1 MINPKAT
8 SINIIGAGRVA
19 THLATCL
26 HQLGYRIPAVFSR
39 TESSAKRLAE
49 QVKAAAC
56 TDLTSLPTADIYIL
70 SVTDTA
76 LPSLLPALQSIAADS
91 LVLHTAG
98 SMPLALL
105 SAHFPMCGVLYPMQT
120 FSHGRALN
128 YREIPLFIE
137 ANNEQALTQLSAL
150 AHLIS
155 DHVHPLSSE
164 ERKLLHLSAVF
175 ACNFANHCYSMAE
188 EILHKINLNYTILL
202 PLIQETTAKLAD
214 LSPRE
219 AQTGPAVR
227 NDQNVIQRHLNLL
240 ADDPALQSIYAELS
254 KNIHQYASAN
264 PLTNTPIPMINYDL
278 TKIKALAFDVDGVLS
293 DNNVLLL
300 SDGKNPHRTAN
311 IKDGY
316 ALQLAVKCGL
326 EIAII
331 TGGRSPEVGMR
342 YAGLG
347 IDHVFMGVSVKI
359 EKYREWLEDNQLKAE
374 EVLYMGDDIPDYEV
388 MKACGCPC
396 CPMDAAEEIK
406 QIALYVSP
414 KCGGHGCVRD
424 VVEQVLRAQGKWMS
438 DDKAFGW

>member
-1 MINPKAT
+1 MIQPSST

-26 HQLGYRIPAVFSR
+26 HQLGYQIPAVFSR
-39 TESSAKRLAE
+39 TESSAQRLA
-49 QVKAAAC
+49 QQIGAMAC
-56 TDLTSLPTADIYIL
+56 TDLAALPTADIYIL
-70 SVTDTA
+70 SVTDSA
-76 LPSLLPALQSIAADS
+76 LPSLLPALQSVAADS

-98 SMPLALL
+98 SMPLSLL
-105 SAHFPMCGVLYPMQT
+105 SEYFPMSGVLYPMQT

-137 ANNEQALTQLSAL
+137 ANNAQALARLTAL
-150 AHLIS
+150 AHSVS
-155 DHVHPLSSE
+155 DHVYELDSE

-188 EILHKINLNYTILL
+188 EILSKINLDYSILL
-202 PLIQETTAKLAD
+202 PLIQETTAKLQE
-214 LSPRE
+214 LSPRK

-227 NDQNVIQRHLNLL
+227 NDQNVIQHHLDLL
-240 ADDPALQSIYAELS
+240 ADEPALQTIYEQLS
-254 KNIHQYASAN
+254 KNIHRYASPDSLINA
-264 PLTNTPIPMINYDL
+264 PTSMINYDL

-316 ALQLAVKCGL
+316 ALQLAVKSGL

-331 TGGRSPEVGMR
+331 TGGRSPEVGLR

-359 EKYREWLEDNQLKAE
+359 EKYREWLEDNQLKPK

-396 CPMDAAEEIK
+396 CPIDAAEEIK

-438 DDKAFGW
+438 DAQAFGW

>member
-26 HQLGYRIPAVFSR
+26 HQLGFRIPAVFSR

-49 QVKAAAC
+49 QVGAAAC

-76 LPSLLPALQSIAADS
+76 LPSLLPALQSIAAES

-105 SAHFPMCGVLYPMQT
+105 EAHFPMCGVLYPMQT

-137 ANNEQALTQLSAL
+137 ANNEQALTQLAAL
-150 AHLIS
+150 AHSIS
-155 DHVHPLSSE
+155 DHVHLLSSE

-188 EILHKINLNYTILL
+188 EILHKINFNYTILL
-202 PLIQETTAKLAD
+202 PLIQETTAKLTD

-227 NDQNVIQRHLNLL
+227 NDQNVIQRHLTLL

-254 KNIHQYASAN
+254 KNIHQYASVN
-264 PLTNTPIPMINYDL
+264 PLTNTPTPMINYDL
-278 TKIKALAFDVDGVLS
+278 KKIKALAFDVDGVLS

-331 TGGRSPEVGMR
+331 TGGRSSEVGMR

-388 MKACGCPC
+388 MKSCGCPC

>member
-1 MINPKAT
+1 MIQPSST

-19 THLATCL
+19 THLATCFHL
-26 HQLGYRIPAVFSR
+26 LGYKVPSVFSR
-39 TESSAKRLAE
+39 TESSAQRLAQ
-49 QVKAAAC
+49 QVGAMAC
-56 TDLTSLPTADIYIL
+56 TDLAALPVADIYIL
-70 SVTDTA
+70 SVADAA
-76 LPSLLPALQSIAADS
+76 LASLLPTLQAVATNA

-98 SMPLALL
+98 SMPLSLL
-105 SAHFPMCGVLYPMQT
+105 SERFPNCGVLYPMQT

-137 ANNEQALTQLSAL
+137 ANNAQALTQLTAL
-150 AHLIS
+150 AHSVS
-155 DHVHPLSSE
+155 DRVYELDSE
-164 ERKLLHLSAVF
+164 ARKMLHLSAVF
-175 ACNFANHCYSMAE
+175 ACNFANHCYTMAD
-188 EILHKINLNYTILL
+188 EILRKINLDYTILL

-240 ADDPALQSIYAELS
+240 ADTPSLQAIYSQLSSSINRFAT
-254 KNIHQYASAN
+254 ASAQ
-264 PLTNTPIPMINYDL
+264 P
-278 TKIKALAFDVDGVLS
+278 FDVDGVLS

-300 SDGKNPHRTAN
+300 SDGKNPNRTAN

-316 ALQLAVKCGL
+316 ALQLAVKSGL

-359 EKYREWLEDNQLKAE
+359 EKFREWLADNQLAAD

-396 CPMDAAEEIK
+396 CPIDAAEEIK

-438 DDKAFGW
+438 DAQAFGW

>member
-1 MINPKAT
+1 MIQPSST

-26 HQLGYRIPAVFSR
+26 HQLGYQIPAVFSR
-39 TESSAKRLAE
+39 TESSAQRLAQQIE
-49 QVKAAAC
+49 AMAC
-56 TDLTSLPTADIYIL
+56 TDLAALPTADIYIL
-70 SVTDTA
+70 SVTDSA
-76 LPSLLPALQSIAADS
+76 LPSLLPALQSVAADS

-98 SMPLALL
+98 SMPLSLL
-105 SAHFPMCGVLYPMQT
+105 SKYFPMCGVLYPMQT

-137 ANNEQALTQLSAL
+137 ANNAQALTQLTAL
-150 AHLIS
+150 AHSVS
-155 DHVHPLSSE
+155 DHVYELDSE
-164 ERKLLHLSAVF
+164 ARKMLHLSAVF
-175 ACNFANHCYSMAE
+175 ACNFANHCYTMAD
-188 EILHKINLNYTILL
+188 EILRKINLDYTILL
-202 PLIQETTAKLAD
+202 PLIQETTAKLQE
-214 LSPRE
+214 LSPRK

-227 NDQNVIQRHLNLL
+227 NDRNVIQRHLELL
-240 ADDPALQSIYAELS
+240 SDDPALQTIYSQLS
-254 KNIHQYASAN
+254 QNIHRYASPDSLINA
-264 PLTNTPIPMINYDL
+264 PTSMINYDL

-316 ALQLAVKCGL
+316 ALQLAVKSGL

-331 TGGRSPEVGMR
+331 TGGRSPEVGLR

-359 EKYREWLEDNQLKAE
+359 EKFREWLADNQLAAD

-396 CPMDAAEEIK
+396 CPIDAAEEIK

-438 DDKAFGW
+438 DAQAFGW